1 MAGVNFQPMLA
12 RELRAC
18 SNALPLALRFGSAML
33 GQRIAPGA
41 GMDLNDGRAEGRR
54 GLDLSRLGGNEQR
67 HANSRPLELGNGG
80 RELNLLPSS
89 IKPAFGGAL
98 LPAFRDEASS
108 MWPGRHRDANHFVGC
123 SHFQIERLCNLGL
136 EPRDVVVPDV
146 PAILPQMC
154 GDAVSTGFNRDLRC
168 MDGVGV
174 PPPPPGGPG

>member
-1 MAGVNFQPMLA
+1 
-12 RELRAC
+12 
-18 SNALPLALRFGSAML
+18 
-33 GQRIAPGA
+33 
-41 GMDLNDGRAEGRR
+41 
-54 GLDLSRLGGNEQR
+54 
-67 HANSRPLELGNGG
+67 
-80 RELNLLPSS
+80 LNLLPSS

-154 GDAVSTGFNRDLRC
+154 GDAVGTGFNRDLRC

-174 PPPPPGGPG
+174 PAPARVAHRCDVIDVDTKPEIRNGHNAVRLPREQKFQCLHDQPGTPDIAFMRSPVLHSPPRPLPAAGR